1 MTSISKFVLLVEPV
15 PASRP
20 RVTRWGVYYG
30 KRYTQFRKDAEA
42 VLEGMELGEPIDT
55 EIAVHLEFYCRRP
68 KTTKRTTP
76 RGDLDN
82 LIKSILDSCVAG
94 GVFRDD
100 DQITKLTARKMF
112 DDSDNPRIIVTIFT
126 P

>member
-42 VLEGMELGEPIDT
+42 VLEGMELGEPIKT
-55 EIAVHLEFYCRRP
+55 EVAVHLEFYCRLP
-68 KTTKRTTP
+68 KTTKRTAP
-76 RGDLDN
+76 RGDIDN
-82 LIKSILDSCVAG
+82 YCKAVLDSCNGHLFV
-94 GVFRDD
+94 DD